1 MKRPAPSDTR
11 PTLLARLRQRPHDQV
26 AWDEFVAHYGPVIR
40 AWCRH
45 WQLQEADIDDVTQNV
60 LLRLAAK
67 LPDFV
72 YDPSKSFRAW
82 LKTLTHH
89 AWQDF
94 LHRYLGPVA
103 GTGDSQVHRILDAAP
118 AQDDL
123 HARLDAA
130 FDRELAAIAMARVR
144 QRVAAPTWEAFHLTA
159 VEGLNA
165 TQAADRLQI
174 PVGRVYLARHRVQQL
189 LREELQRLDDV
200 DAIAQPEN
208 GGALG

>member
-1 MKRPAPSDTR
+1 MEQPARTETR
-11 PTLLARLRQRPHDQV
+11 PTLLARLRQQPHDQV
-26 AWDEFVAHYGPVIR
+26 AWDEFVAYYGPVIR
-40 AWCRH
+40 GWCRH
-45 WQLQEADIDDVTQNV
+45 WRLQEADIDDVTQNV

-67 LPDFV
+67 LPEFV

-94 LHRYLGPVA
+94 LHRYLAPVA
-103 GTGDSQVHRILDAAP
+103 ATGDSHVHRVLDTTP

-123 HARLDAA
+123 LARLDAA

-144 QRVAAPTWEAFHLTA
+144 ERVAGPTWDAFHLTA

-165 TQAADRLQI
+165 SEAAAHLQI

-189 LREELQRLDDV
+189 LREELERLDEV
-200 DAIAQPEN
+200 ETVTGPGQP
-208 GGALG
+208 